1 MMPRNRRA
9 VSLIASLVLLSIGTV
24 WAVSRT
30 GRQEKIDPALRDK
43 LASLPSNSTVA
54 VWVMFKDKGE
64 SPVSLTRAVEQAERY
79 ITDKAYERRR
89 IALRS
94 DRVSLY
100 EDLPVNADYVR
111 EIENLGG
118 RLRVESRWLNA
129 ASFLVPASQVE
140 RISELE
146 PVKSISEV
154 VTYRNVE
161 CRRPSSVN
169 TLKSDEG
176 PNTLQWDYG
185 FSEEQLSMINAI
197 SVLQDGY
204 TGEGANIGILDTGY
218 RTSVLALKYVR
229 KMAEHDFLSG
239 DQVPFYR
246 NSLAGTWDSLATM
259 AQQVRLLENMTLAI
273 SEDGVIHAFW
283 EADTI
288 RDMNTSARDIYYSYS
303 TNRGSWWNTPFRNIS
318 ASAALSRRPCAVAS
332 DTLYLFWEDG
342 IDTFNADGDQEIF
355 MLKCWAGGFYGISNI
370 SNDPEWSTWPAAYL
384 EPGSTDVVHLVWMN
398 SDSTVMY
405 SNSRS
410 WSNVRNL
417 TSPYAGRVSPA
428 SVVVDGMGYI
438 HVVWSTRPDG
448 VLIHARSTDAG
459 VSFVKDTLRSA
470 GSDDPVLAVSDS
482 TVYLFFTDFSGGVL
496 RRVMYARSTDGG
508 SSWPAASPLS
518 GDLSP
523 FLGRVSASACGSRVV
538 CAWENHRTVYV
549 ARSTDRGQTW
559 PAPDSFPLSFS
570 YDPVVCCADS
580 DDYLTF
586 KRRGDDN
593 TDYEASQDGDRQHWH
608 GTEMLSIMGGF
619 RIGELIGPAFKANY
633 YLAKTEKYVNIA
645 GYPHFYEMPCEED
658 FWVEGLEW
666 LEAQGVDVVSSSLGY
681 PDLYEYYRRDG
692 KTALISQAAYKAYK
706 LGVLVVNAIGNAR
719 LEDTLNPGSLYPPS
733 DADSIVAV
741 GGVVAD
747 GTWLSPEKGA
757 QLNFGFYSAQ
767 GPTSDGR
774 TKPEVMAPV
783 EAYMVNPAYSDSF
796 WYGIG
801 TSGAT
806 ALTAG
811 VAGLMLHAHPSW
823 RGDAKKLRDCLLATA
838 TLSSTPTDTMGW
850 GIVDAYQAIRCEP
863 VEVIPPKAESLLA
876 PYPNPV
882 RGDRGYVTLRF
893 YLFEPTLARIRIYTL
908 SGELVWK
915 WKSDGQLFVGEYNVD
930 WDLKNESG
938 NDVASGIYIVALLG
952 FRSTSLQKLAV
963 VR

>member
-1 MMPRNRRA
+1 M
-9 VSLIASLVLLSIGTV
+9 
-24 WAVSRT
+24 
-30 GRQEKIDPALRDK
+30 
-43 LASLPSNSTVA
+43 
-54 VWVMFKDKGE
+54 
-64 SPVSLTRAVEQAERY
+64 
-79 ITDKAYERRR
+79 
-89 IALRS
+89 
-94 DRVSLY
+94 
-100 EDLPVNADYVR
+100 
-111 EIENLGG
+111 
-118 RLRVESRWLNA
+118 RVESRWLNA
-129 ASFLVPASQVE
+129 ASFVVPAGQVE
-140 RISELE
+140 KISELE
-146 PVKSISEV
+146 PVKSVSEV

-161 CRRPSSVN
+161 QRRPRSVN
-169 TLKSDEG
+169 TLKSGEG
-176 PNTLQWDYG
+176 PQTLQWDYG
-185 FSEEQLSMINAI
+185 FSEDQLRMINAI

-218 RTSVLALKYVR
+218 RTSVLALRYVR

-239 DQVPFYR
+239 DQTPFYR
-246 NSLAGTWDSLATM
+246 NSGAGTWDSLDVM
-259 AQQVRLLENMTLAI
+259 AQRIKLLENMTLTV
-273 SEDGVIHAFW
+273 SKDSLIHAFW

-288 RDMNTSARDIYYSYS
+288 REMNTSARDIYYSYS
-303 TNRGSWWNTPFRNIS
+303 TNRGYWWNTPARNLS
-318 ASAALSRRPCAVAS
+318 STASLSRRPFAVAS
-332 DTLYLFWEDG
+332 DTLYVFWEEGRD
-342 IDTFNADGDQEIF
+342 DTLNPDGDQEIF
-355 MLKCWAGGFYGISNI
+355 MLKWWNGGFFGLSNI

-384 EPGSTDVVHLVWMN
+384 EPGTTDVVHLVWMN

-405 SNSRS
+405 SNSRN

-428 SVVVDGMGYI
+428 SIVVDGLGYI
-438 HVVWSTRPDG
+438 HVVWSTRPGG
-448 VLIHARSTDAG
+448 VLVHARSTDAG
-459 VSFVKDTLRSA
+459 VSFVKDTLRTA
-470 GSDDPVLAVSDS
+470 GADEPMLAVSDS
-482 TVYLFFTDFSGGVL
+482 IVSLFFTDFSSGLL
-496 RRVMYARSTDGG
+496 RRVMYVRSTDGG
-508 SSWPAASPLS
+508 SNWSAASPLS

-523 FLGRVSASACGSRVV
+523 FLGRVSASAWGPRVV
-538 CAWENHRTVYV
+538 CAWEDHRTVYV
-549 ARSTDRGQTW
+549 VRSTDYGQTW
-559 PAPDSFPLSFS
+559 PAPDSLALSFA
-570 YDPVVCCADS
+570 YDPVVYCFNS

-681 PDLYEYYRRDG
+681 PDFYEYYRRDG
-692 KTALISQAAYKAYK
+692 KTAMMSQAATKAYK
-706 LGVLVVNAIGNAR
+706 MGVLVVNAIGNAR
-719 LEDTLNPGSLYPPS
+719 LEDTLDPGSLYPPS

-747 GTWLSPEKGA
+747 GTWLSPEKGG
-757 QLNFGFYSAQ
+757 QLNFGFYSAK

-796 WYGIG
+796 WFGIG

-811 VAGLMLHAHPSW
+811 VAGLLLQAHPSW
-823 RGDAKKLRDCLLATA
+823 RGDPRRLRDCLLQTA
-838 TLSSTPTDTMGW
+838 SFHNNPTDTMGW
-850 GIVDAYQAIRCEP
+850 GIVNAHDAIRCEP
-863 VEVIPPKAESLLA
+863 VEVEPPRAETLFA

-882 RGDRGYVTLRF
+882 RGERGYVTLRF
-893 YLFEPTLARIRIYTL
+893 HLFEPTLARIRIYTL

-915 WKSDGQLFVGEYNVD
+915 WNSDEQLFIGTYNVD

-952 FRSTSLQKLAV
+952 FRSTSIQKLAL